1 MTVSI
6 VNGLFVGAIYGVF
19 AVGLVLIYQVSRT
32 INFAAANIGMLGAL
46 VFTQLR
52 NVDGWP
58 VMLAV
63 VAGTALAGVLAGAGN
78 LAIARPLQN
87 KHPIAATLATFGF
100 ATLLYSYAAQRYGT
114 QPIASATVW
123 NGRGFELLGYR
134 FSPDQL
140 LIIALGVA
148 TVGGVLLTLRK
159 TTLGLRIRAT
169 AIDAQA
175 ASQAGIRTDRV
186 SLVVWILAGAA
197 TGLGAILVSSQVSL
211 TVDFTSALML
221 RALTAALFG
230 GLTSVGG
237 AFVGGIILGVVEAA
251 INFQVTTPGI
261 PEVIFALVVIGIL
274 VIRPTG
280 LRAAEY

>member
-1 MTVSI
+1 M
-6 VNGLFVGAIYGVF
+6 
-19 AVGLVLIYQVSRT
+19 
-32 INFAAANIGMLGAL
+32 
-46 VFTQLR
+46 
-52 NVDGWP
+52 WP
-58 VMLAV
+58 GPRWPECWPGP
-63 VAGTALAGVLAGAGN
+63 GTWRSPG
-78 LAIARPLQN
+78 PLQN

-140 LIIALGVA
+140 LIVALGVA